1 MKLKELNIK
10 NFRCFEDYSISFAPG
25 CTVLFGKNG
34 AGKSCLIQAIRNA
47 CSFIFSN
54 EKVFEGHFIA
64 GGIPELKIKNFI
76 SSDFYFDNTTRK
88 IADYASLGGVATFCD
103 KELTWELRRP
113 SKSSGRL
120 QYSLYKKAFFDFAE
134 CVENGATRPLLV
146 YFSDSFPHR
155 KAKIAEEM
163 YPYTSGVAIPYGVG
177 YYQWS
182 LESACT
188 SFWES
193 RICNLQ
199 NVIIPMLHSGDLN
212 AINNDPAYREVKFVS
227 DTLSNFSK
235 KLPGDYI
242 IRSISPMLESLS
254 WHINFWFDKADSTI
268 LQRLPAGYRRL
279 FSIVL
284 EIASRWFILNGNES
298 TPEGIVIIDEI
309 DLHLHPELEQTVIS
323 ALTST
328 FPKIQFIFSTHSPL
342 VISNIELQDGNNRI
356 YKMTGHSSE
365 PILMDNIYGLDYDS
379 SVSEAMDV
387 TSRISDIDNL
397 IESYLILKEENEIEL
412 MNDIFE
418 QLTKLTCDE
427 NEAKRLIDN
436 AQKQ

>member
-1 MKLKELNIK
+1 
-10 NFRCFEDYSISFAPG
+10 
-25 CTVLFGKNG
+25 
-34 AGKSCLIQAIRNA
+34 
-47 CSFIFSN
+47 
-54 EKVFEGHFIA
+54 
-64 GGIPELKIKNFI
+64 
-76 SSDFYFDNTTRK
+76 
-88 IADYASLGGVATFCD
+88 
-103 KELTWELRRP
+103 
-113 SKSSGRL
+113 
-120 QYSLYKKAFFDFAE
+120 
-134 CVENGATRPLLV
+134 
-146 YFSDSFPHR
+146 
-155 KAKIAEEM
+155 M
-163 YPYTSGVAIPYGVG
+163 YPYASGVAIPYGVG

-193 RICNLQ
+193 RMCNLL

-212 AINNDPAYREVKFVS
+212 VVKNDPACREVKFVS

-284 EIASRWFILNGNES
+284 EIASRWFILNGNDS

-342 VISNIELQDGNNRI
+342 VISNIRRQDGNNRI
-356 YKMTGHSSE
+356 YKMTGRSSE
-365 PILMDNIYGLDYDS
+365 PILMENIYGLDYDS

-387 TSRISDIDNL
+387 KSRTSDIENL

-418 QLTKLTCDE
+418 QLIKLTCDE
-427 NEAKRLIDN
+427 SEAKRLIDN